1 MLDVLL
7 ASTLAGSVVSLA
19 VLMFK
24 NKIVSIFGGKTLY
37 AVSLLA
43 MLIFLLPLHIGEL
56 SLPKIPTSQAVQT
69 AETETA
75 ATADENTVP
84 RATAPEMP
92 SVAETER
99 NTLPKTSDMVRRSTP
114 VTMQEI
120 LLAVWLLGFAIS
132 LCRYFVSYFKFKRK
146 ICGFPTHEIIDG
158 VTVIKSPLISSP
170 LVFGF
175 FEPTLAIP
183 AVEMNETD
191 YALAIKH
198 EMVHYKHHDSLFKLF
213 AVLVNAVHWFNPIT
227 YPMVGLIGEACE
239 YACDEQVTRDMD
251 IQGKKQYS
259 EMILSMVCQ
268 TSPALSSN
276 MAKSKKQLK
285 RRFEMIM
292 TKKRNSAFKTILCV
306 VILTILTSGS
316 VVLANEVVPMV
327 STILKSDSVYVETFG
342 NGVYNHTVPLEKN
355 GVYYLPLREILNKCD
370 IENDKIKFEN
380 DTITV
385 DIWTNELTMVS
396 VVSGPN
402 EPREEKRDTTPAAY
416 SWSTSCQIG
425 SRAAKIDGEI
435 HTLSHAPYIEDGITY
450 VPYEYLQKLRR
461 YENKVFGL
469 KTPSQKQTSKFTTM
483 MLFGFDSGK
492 AAFYTDYVQ
501 LNYLLGANDFTYA
514 ACNAEAKISK
524 TGYRTEFEASYDY
537 FDINDSA
544 REGTLSVKLNK
555 VTRIYSKGSDIEGL
569 FTVTKDGKVI
579 YDNEKGRIT
588 GLPIPAG
595 EGVLDTGMT
604 RIQIGELQFDVF
616 WGGLDCISDAYNER
630 AREVSQTGYSVR
642 KTIMPEAVKLN
653 GINVR
658 RGSKGHSY
666 LWYNEDNKLID
677 INIAFDD
684 YDETIDNDLEMFRIY
699 TEIDSEPALIDE
711 NTIATKLYICDR
723 STTRLDSFDAVITM
737 LPNGD
742 FELKSADGNYIV
754 RGTYEDYVPQH
765 QWTEAQKSA
774 PAPQVTMIAA
784 D

>member
-1 MLDVLL
+1 MLL
-7 ASTLAGSVVSLA
+7 AATLAGSVVSLA
-19 VLMFK
+19 VLMLK

-56 SLPKIPTSQAVQT
+56 SLPKMPSPQAVQIVK
-69 AETETA
+69 TEPTA
-75 ATADENTVP
+75 ATDENTAP
-84 RATAPEMP
+84 QATAPEMP
-92 SVAETER
+92 SGAETER
-99 NTLPKTSDMVRRSTP
+99 NTLPKPSVTLRRSNP
-114 VTMQEI
+114 VTAREI
-120 LLAVWLLGFAIS
+120 LFVIWFLGVTFA

-146 ICGFPTHEIIDG
+146 ICNFPTHETIDG

-175 FEPTLAIP
+175 FKPTLAIP
-183 AVEMNETD
+183 AIEMNETD
-191 YALAIKH
+191 YNLAIKH

-213 AVLVNAVHWFNPIT
+213 AVLVNSVHWFNPIT

-292 TKKRNSAFKTILCV
+292 TKKRHSVCKTILCMV
-306 VILTILTSGS
+306 VLVILTSGS

-327 STILKSDSVYVETFG
+327 STMLKSDSVYVETFG
-342 NGVYNHTVPLEKN
+342 NGAYNHTVPAEKN

-402 EPREEKRDTTPAAY
+402 EPREERRDTTPAAY

-425 SRAAKIDGEI
+425 SREANIDGETC
-435 HTLSHAPYIEDGITY
+435 TLSHAPYIEDDITY
-450 VPYEYLQKLRR
+450 VPYEYLQKLRL
-461 YENKVFGL
+461 YENKFFGV

-492 AAFYTDYVQ
+492 AAFYTDYMQ
-501 LNYLLGANDFTYA
+501 LNYLLGATDFAYVA
-514 ACNAEAKISK
+514 GDAEAKISK
-524 TGYRTEFEASYDY
+524 TGYRTEFEASCGY
-537 FDINDSA
+537 FDINDPA

-569 FTVTKDGKVI
+569 FTVTKDGEVI

-595 EGVLDTGMT
+595 EGVLDTGIT
-604 RIQIGELQFDVF
+604 KIQIGELQFDVF

-630 AREVSQTGYSVR
+630 AKEVSQAGYSVR
-642 KTIMPEAVKLN
+642 KTIIPEAVKLH
-653 GINVR
+653 GIKVR
-658 RGSKGHSY
+658 RGSKGYSY
-666 LWYNEDNKLID
+666 LWYNTDKKLID

-684 YDETIDNDLEMFRIY
+684 YDESMDSDSETFRIY
-699 TEIDSEPALIDE
+699 TEIDSEPTWIDE
-711 NTIATKLYICDR
+711 NTIATKLYICDQ

-742 FELKSADGNYIV
+742 FELQSTDGNYIV
-754 RGTYEDYVPQH
+754 RGTYEDYVPQW
-765 QWTEAQKSA
+765 QWSEAQKSA
-774 PAPQVTMIAA
+774 PVPQVTMIGA

>member
-1 MLDVLL
+1 MLDAILI
-7 ASTLAGSVVSLA
+7 ATFAGSVLSLA
-19 VLMFK
+19 VLMLK
-24 NKIVSIFGGKTLY
+24 SKILSLFGGKALY
-37 AVSLLA
+37 HISLFA
-43 MLIFLLPLHIGEL
+43 MLVFILPLNIKDIP
-56 SLPKIPTSQAVQT
+56 LPTRQIKQT
-69 AETETA
+69 VDIAALETA
-75 ATADENTVP
+75 ASTAEHSEPTSEIP
-84 RATAPEMP
+84 QEAQT
-92 SVAETER
+92 ETR
-99 NTLPKTSDMVRRSTP
+99 QHNALPNTSDMVRRSTP

-120 LLAVWLLGFAIS
+120 LFAVWLLGFAIT
-132 LCRYFVSYFKFKRK
+132 LCRYFASYFRFKRK
-146 ICGFPTHEIIDG
+146 ICDCDICENINGITMIQ
-158 VTVIKSPLISSP
+158 SPLISSP

-175 FEPTLAIP
+175 FKPTLAIP
-183 AVEMNETD
+183 AIEMNETD
-191 YALAIKH
+191 YKLAIEH

-251 IQGKKQYS
+251 MQGKKQYS

-292 TKKRNSAFKTILCV
+292 TKNRHSVCKTILCM

-342 NGVYNHTVPLEKN
+342 NGAYNHTVPAEKN

-402 EPREEKRDTTPAAY
+402 EPREERRDTVPAEY

-425 SRAAKIDGEI
+425 SREAEIDGETY
-435 HTLSHAPYIEDGITY
+435 TLSTAPYIEDGITY
-450 VPYEYLQKLRR
+450 VPYEYLQNLRR
-461 YENKVFGL
+461 YENKFFGV

-492 AAFYTDYVQ
+492 AVFYTDYVQ
-501 LNYLLGANDFTYA
+501 LNYLLGANDFAYA

-537 FDINDSA
+537 FDINAPA

-569 FTVTKDGKVI
+569 FTVTKDGAVI

-595 EGVLDTGMT
+595 EGVLDTGIT
-604 RIQIGELQFDVF
+604 KIKIGELQFDVF

-630 AREVSQTGYSVR
+630 AREVSRTGYSVR
-642 KTIMPEAVKLN
+642 KTIIPEAVKLN

-658 RGSKGHSY
+658 RGSKGYSY
-666 LWYNEDNKLID
+666 LWYNADNKLID

-684 YDETIDNDLEMFRIY
+684 YAEAIDNDLEMFRIY
-699 TEIDSEPALIDE
+699 TEIDSELTWIDE
-711 NTIATKLYICDR
+711 NTIATKLYISDQ

-737 LPNGD
+737 LPDGN
-742 FELKSADGNYIV
+742 FELKSTDGNYIV

-765 QWTEAQKSA
+765 QWSEAQKSA
-774 PAPQVTMIAA
+774 PVPQVTMIDA